1 MKNRKTR
8 KVSMSFKGA
17 KKMTVQSDRTKVD
30 IENIKKSG
38 IMPVDPNQL
47 TFADVSTDFD
57 YHQVMNK
64 VAVINESFDELPSE
78 TRYFFKNDPGQLLEF
93 VRDPAN
99 QEEAVKLGIIPQQPQ
114 KNDSKPITKSNTRKS
129 SVDTGSSKSSEK
141 TDEGEKQEKD
151 S

>member
-1 MKNRKTR
+1 
-8 KVSMSFKGA
+8 MSFKGA

-114 KNDSKPITKSNTRKS
+114 KNDSKKTVKTNVTKSS
-129 SVDTGSSKSSEK
+129 SDGDTSKK
-141 TDEGEKQEKD
+141 TDETSEGD
-151 S
+151 SGD